1 MPDIRLAQASWD
13 LIDTLRRQWDVRVN
27 YVPIRIAIGRS
38 LLSGER
44 VDPAEFADDSKR
56 AIDTQQIFGGGGSDY
71 ASLFRALIVQRH
83 GRQVGDEEFLPLLK
97 AHVDHGFRLMR
108 EDSQHFKSTDD
119 WVDYLIELTERGL
132 NERAGAAGSQASE
145 TETAAAFDGVLRLAL
160 GEDARTNEP
169 ITVEFN
175 RRTNNYLAVAGKP
188 GSGKTQF
195 VKDLLAQLRRAS
207 DYRLNFI
214 FFDYAKGD
222 VADDARFVEATR
234 TQVVRLPGESIPLN
248 VFGRVNVRD
257 EMQVRQAAQEF
268 SDTVREMEKGLGAQQ
283 GHLLY
288 EAVVTAFDETRS
300 DTPPYPDLYHVRQEL
315 DYLYHTNNRKPD
327 TLTEVLRQLTDFRQ
341 FAPVSSPDLWRA
353 LHDRTVIVD
362 LHELTVLRELTVSL
376 FLTALHRELMALPD
390 TPVTNGARA
399 MRTII
404 VIDEAHHFL
413 RDRKRSRVLER
424 LIREIRSK
432 GASVFLL
439 SQSPDDYDTS
449 EFNFAELLEFLFVLQ
464 SNATANKFLQSAL
477 GLTPQRARSVAA
489 EVGALAEAHAFV
501 KAAPQAK
508 RDGVTELK
516 LRQFWRDSGTPA
528 QLT

>member
-1 MPDIRLAQASWD
+1 M
-13 LIDTLRRQWDVRVN
+13 
-27 YVPIRIAIGRS
+27 
-38 LLSGER
+38 
-44 VDPAEFADDSKR
+44 
-56 AIDTQQIFGGGGSDY
+56 
-71 ASLFRALIVQRH
+71 QRH
-83 GRQVGDEEFLPLLK
+83 GRQVSDEEFLPLLK
-97 AHVDHGFRLMR
+97 AHVDHGFRLIR

-132 NERAGAAGSQASE
+132 DERASAADTSPA
-145 TETAAAFDGVLRLAL
+145 AADAPAAFDGVLRLAP
-160 GEDARTNEP
+160 GTDARTGEDV
-169 ITVEFN
+169 TVEFN

-222 VADDARFVEATR
+222 VADDALFVEATR
-234 TQVVRLPGESIPLN
+234 ARVLRLPAESIPLN
-248 VFGRVNVRD
+248 IFGRVNVRD

-268 SDTVREMEKGLGAQQ
+268 ADTVREMEKNLGAQQ

-300 DTPPYPDLYHVRQEL
+300 DSPPYPDLYRVRQEL

-327 TLTEVLRQLTDFRQ
+327 TLTEVMRQLTDFRQ
-341 FAPVSSPDLWRA
+341 FAPVSESGLWPT
-353 LHDRTVIVD
+353 LHDRTVIID

-376 FLTALHRELMALPD
+376 FLGALHRELMSLPD
-390 TPVTNGARA
+390 TPVQNGARA
-399 MRTII
+399 MRTIV

-439 SQSPDDYDTS
+439 SQSPDDYDTA
-449 EFNFAELLEFLFVLQ
+449 EFNFAELLEFLLVLQ

-477 GLTPQRARSVAA
+477 GLTPQRARTLVA
-489 EVGALAEAHAFV
+489 EVGSLAEARAFV
-501 KAAPQAK
+501 KAPAPNR
-508 RDGVTELK
+508 RDGIVELQ
-516 LRQFWRDSGTPA
+516 LRQFWRDSGTPPPA
-528 QLT
+528 ASPQE